1 MAKPVRILSLDGG
14 GIRGIIPGQV
24 LCEIEKMIQQAT
36 GKPGARV
43 ADYFDLVA
51 GTSTGGILTCALLCP
66 DEDNPAQ
73 SRFSASEVVDM
84 YLERGDEIFE
94 IPLWHRISSGSGTL
108 DEKYPADGLEEVL
121 EDYFGELW
129 LSDLVK
135 PCLIPAYDIRRRRA
149 HFFTQHGAERNLAQD
164 FRVRDVARATAAAPT
179 YFETVRIKSR
189 TKVPYPLIDGGVFA
203 NNPALCAYAEVRA
216 GYARA
221 HGISPP
227 ARADSMAIL
236 SIGTGK
242 VEKSYTYREAK
253 DWGSLQWLR
262 PLIDILLAGTA
273 ETVDYQL
280 RQIYDAVKAPNQ
292 YLRVEPAINPSV
304 VSPDLDNASP
314 ENLVA
319 LRELGQETAE
329 RDSALLKEFVDML
342 IALGPEQK

>member
-1 MAKPVRILSLDGG
+1 
-14 GIRGIIPGQV
+14 
-24 LCEIEKMIQQAT
+24 
-36 GKPGARV
+36 
-43 ADYFDLVA
+43 
-51 GTSTGGILTCALLCP
+51 
-66 DEDNPAQ
+66 
-73 SRFSASEVVDM
+73 
-84 YLERGDEIFE
+84 
-94 IPLWHRISSGSGTL
+94 
-108 DEKYPADGLEEVL
+108 
-121 EDYFGELW
+121 
-129 LSDLVK
+129 
-135 PCLIPAYDIRRRRA
+135 
-149 HFFTQHGAERNLAQD
+149 
-164 FRVRDVARATAAAPT
+164 
-179 YFETVRIKSR
+179 
-189 TKVPYPLIDGGVFA
+189 
-203 NNPALCAYAEVRA
+203 
-216 GYARA
+216 
-221 HGISPP
+221 
-227 ARADSMAIL
+227 MAIL